1 MKLFP
6 TRWGRWTRMGFGLGF
21 VGPALI
27 GLPLEMLPNGFGLPG
42 ALGIGLWTGALAGFI
57 GGIVDGIVGRR

>member
-1 MKLFP
+1 MKFFP
-6 TRWGRWTRMGFGLGF
+6 NRWGRWTKVGFGLGF

-27 GLPLEMLPNGFGLPG
+27 GLPLGILPDGFALPE

-57 GGIVDGIVGRR
+57 GRIVDGM